1 MAKIQEQIANA
12 RKANIPDQEIFSA
25 IVKSPRYAAGFER
38 ARAAGLS
45 NADIAKDLGL
55 TINVNVKMPSIRL
68 TAEGT
73 PYKPF
78 DNTKEARQKRE
89 QEALKKQG
97 PAQLWESSLLGL
109 ADIGVPFV
117 QAAQYAKDKISQGVN
132 AVAGTNLPTNS
143 YEGVT
148 KTYKDIN
155 NNHNTVRKANKQGID
170 VTRMGANMLLTAPI
184 AGVGGTLKA
193 GVPLASKA
201 GAEFLGKNAALG
213 ALVGATGV
221 HENNTQRLKS
231 MGAGALGGAIGAGV
245 GQKVG
250 EGVVKVARKL
260 TPSTASTQ
268 NIDIAINVALK
279 NSSDDSIRGMTVTDL
294 SQPARDGLRNEIKKA
309 IKQGKVV
316 DNKTVERMAIFNDL
330 KAKGVDLKPT
340 GKQATGN
347 PKLWTKE
354 TELSKMDGGDA
365 LNNRYIQQNDTLI
378 NALDNALTSTKGT
391 STNRLQTGESVL
403 NALNTNNSAR
413 QQVIKDL
420 YGVAKN
426 HTGNDLALDPNAIVQ
441 NARQSMVDNFI
452 NPDKA
457 QASLLAKLKPFM
469 DADNP
474 RAFTLKD
481 KELFVK
487 QINAAISKTTD
498 GETRSALG
506 LVRNALEEEADNA
519 LNQFGGT
526 LQGEAKNAWQ
536 AARGAASQRF
546 KQIERTPSLKAAI
559 DDVAPDQFFEKFILS
574 KSSAVRDVK
583 ELVAEVKNNP
593 EAFNNLRLEILR
605 HIADNAVTKQGQAVS
620 PAGMNRAL
628 QSIGD
633 DKLKLFFNP
642 EELKHLKNLN
652 AASRYLYSQPMG
664 SNVNNSNTSSALLNM
679 IGYMDVLK
687 RVPIIGPKLDSVS
700 KGVVNSVN
708 AQIKISQG
716 NNAIGKTAT
725 KKLPTAAESS
735 LMDQLRKAGFIG
747 GANLQD

>member
-1 MAKIQEQIANA
+1 MAGKLDVKGLIVDARKMGMSDQQIYSELQKTPQFSSITKSAKNELKMNDNQIAS
-12 RKANIPDQEIFSA
+12 QF
-25 IVKSPRYAAGFER
+25 
-38 ARAAGLS
+38 GLV
-45 NADIAKDLGL
+45 I
-55 TINVNVKMPSIRL
+55 NVKMPPIRL
-68 TAEGT
+68 TAEGKAKVGMQPIKT
-73 PYKPF
+73 TAKAPSK
-78 DNTKEARQKRE
+78 T
-89 QEALKKQG
+89 
-97 PAQLWESSLLGL
+97 ESFIIG
-109 ADIGVPFV
+109 AVNDIGGG
-117 QAAQYAKDKISQGVN
+117 INQGVSQLKDIASSGLN
-132 AVAGTNLPTNS
+132 SVFGTNLDTAR
-143 YEGVT
+143 Y
-148 KTYKDIN
+148 D
-155 NNHNTVRKANKQGID
+155 R
-170 VTRMGANMLLTAPI
+170 VTRETKAVNDQHEKRRADAGKTGLDGWRLAGNVVASIPFAPATSGSLPVVVGKSALTGAGL
-184 AGVGGTLKA
+184 GG
-193 GVPLASKA
+193 ASFAKDSN
-201 GAEFLGKNAALG
+201 E
-213 ALVGATGV
+213 
-221 HENNTQRLKS
+221 RLS
-231 MGAGALGGAIGAGV
+231 NVVSGALGGAVGAGV

-316 DNKTVERMAIFNDL
+316 DSKTVERMAIFNDL

-413 QQVIKDL
+413 QQVIRDL

-481 KELFVK
+481 EELFVK

-526 LQGEAKNAWQ
+526 LQGEARNAWQ

-546 KQIERTPSLKAAI
+546 KQIKRTPSLKAAI

-620 PAGMNRAL
+620 PAGMDRAL